1 MSDMLK
7 INEEIW
13 KYIIDHTT
21 EQDPI
26 LVELDRETNV
36 KMAFPNMLSGSYQGR
51 LLEIISKMVQ
61 PEYILE
67 IGTFTGYSAIC
78 LARGLKDNGQLHTI
92 ENNDEVI
99 PFTRRFIHK
108 AGLEDK
114 IILHFGDALQVIPQ
128 LNTMFDLIFI
138 DADKSQY
145 TQYYEL
151 IFSKLKIGGII
162 LIDNALWGG
171 KVIKH
176 SLKKDDETDGIRDL
190 NQVIQDDPKV
200 ENILLPVRDG
210 IMLARKISG

>member
-7 INEEIW
+7 LNDEIW

-26 LVELDRETNV
+26 LAELDRETNV

-51 LLEIISKMVQ
+51 LLEFISKMVR

-78 LARGLKDNGQLHTI
+78 LARGLKENGQLHTI

-99 PFTRRFIHK
+99 PFTRRFIQK

-114 IILHFGDALQVIPQ
+114 IVLHFGDALQVIPQ
-128 LNTMFDLIFI
+128 INIMFDLIFI

-151 IFSKLKIGGII
+151 IFSKLKTEGII
-162 LIDNALWGG
+162 LVDNALWGG

-190 NQVIQDDPKV
+190 NRVIQDDLRV